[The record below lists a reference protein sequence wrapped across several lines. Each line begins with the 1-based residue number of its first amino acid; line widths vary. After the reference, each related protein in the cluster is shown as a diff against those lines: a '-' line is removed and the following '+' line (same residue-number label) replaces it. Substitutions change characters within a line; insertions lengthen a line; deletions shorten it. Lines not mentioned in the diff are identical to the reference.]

1 MDLMLSSSY
10 IQNIP
15 NLSKDVRIFIC
26 KLSWNIALSKS
37 GYLEKFRLFLLAAEI
52 LTDVSSSQVQQA
64 VYVSA
69 LSAGISLEH
78 KHTVNCVQGVFLLLE
93 CVQINI
99 KVSEQQGTVRSSSNR
114 DCKRNCKRLLIQR
127 WQCSIHNGTLETFI
141 RSKMWKIFSSF

>member
-93 CVQINI
+93 CVQIDI
-99 KVSEQQGTVRSSSNR
+99 TYSLSVS
-114 DCKRNCKRLLIQR
+114 K
-127 WQCSIHNGTLETFI
+127 
-141 RSKMWKIFSSF
+141 